1 LEYLKAN
8 SPKYQTR
15 KYDASYHRKNSDE
28 AEQAA
33 KAREIAKMIDVTN
46 FEIES
51 YEAEYALAK
60 GQ

>member
-1 LEYLKAN
+1 ML
-8 SPKYQTR
+8 
-15 KYDASYHRKNSDE
+15 YHRKNSDE

-33 KAREIAKMIDVTN
+33 KVQEMSKMIDIAN

-51 YEAEYALAK
+51 YEAEYAIAK